1 MRKYYL
7 DDLYERFLTGQVF
20 YTIGAGALEWF
31 DRVVVDG
38 VSDNVAWF
46 SRNIG
51 RGLGAIQT
59 GQVQV
64 YGFLFVFG
72 AGVILLVYLL
82 R

>member
-7 DDLYERFLTGQVF
+7 DDLYERFLTGKVF
-20 YTIGAGALEWF
+20 YDLGAGALEWF
-31 DRVVVDG
+31 DRVFVDG

-46 SRNIG
+46 SRHLG
-51 RGLGAIQT
+51 RGFAALQT
-59 GQVQV
+59 GQVQA